1 MTVRGLQSRWDNA
14 DHVGGFKLMPRLI
27 APAYDSDGEE
37 LKIEEGARVRKVAD
51 SAARFTV

>member
-1 MTVRGLQSRWDNA
+1 
-14 DHVGGFKLMPRLI
+14 MPRLI